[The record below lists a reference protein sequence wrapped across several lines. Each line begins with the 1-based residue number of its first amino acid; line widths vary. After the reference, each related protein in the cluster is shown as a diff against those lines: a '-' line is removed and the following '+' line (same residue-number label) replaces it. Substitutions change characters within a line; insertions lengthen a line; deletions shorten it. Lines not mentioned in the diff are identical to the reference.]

1 MARRR
6 KLRQHLRKLG
16 EIRDIMEA
24 MKNLAVLETHKLGAV
39 LANQTLL
46 RAELERIAADFLAA
60 YPQYLP
66 RENGYREIWLLFGSE
81 RGFCGD
87 FNETVL
93 NKLDGPGAGA
103 AAPLLIPVGRKL
115 CTRLEGDPRVYAAVD
130 GADVAEE
137 TASVLN
143 SLIRHIGDLQDR
155 YRRINVFALYRHADT
170 DAIVSARLLP
180 FFPREDAPAAR
191 YAHAPLLN
199 LPPETF
205 YLDLVD
211 RYLFIAL
218 QQIASTSLMAESYR
232 RIQHMSG
239 AIRRLEETEETL
251 LRKYHTQRQ
260 EEITEEIEVILLNA
274 TTDA

>member
-46 RAELERIAADFLAA
+46 RVDLEHIAADFLAA

-66 RENGYREIWLLFGSE
+66 PENGDRAIWLLFGSE

-87 FNETVL
+87 FNEAVL
-93 NKLDGPGAGA
+93 NKLDGLASGATET
-103 AAPLLIPVGRKL
+103 LFIPVGRKL
-115 CTRLEGDPRVYAAVD
+115 CNRLEGDPRVYAAVD

-137 TASVLN
+137 TGAVLN
-143 SLIRHIGDLQDR
+143 TLIRHIGSLQDR
-155 YRRINVFALYRHADT
+155 YQRINVFTLYRNADS
-170 DAIVSARLLP
+170 DAIISARLLP
-180 FFPREDAPAAR
+180 FSPEAGTPAVR
-191 YAHAPLLN
+191 LAHAPLLN

-239 AIRRLEETEETL
+239 AIRRLEETTETL

-274 TTDA
+274 ATDA